1 MMKQYESI
9 DAFLQAL
16 PPHVKQLE
24 GHDNLFLL
32 KTRQGRVQYI
42 RLRDGHILLETE
54 SGEAPVCTVEAD
66 EEALL
71 GLICGK
77 ISPMRLL
84 MTGKARV
91 KGDVR
96 PLIELIG
103 LIPK

>member
-1 MMKQYESI
+1 MKQYESI
-9 DAFLQAL
+9 DAFLQTL
-16 PPHVKQLE
+16 PPYVEQLE

-32 KTRQGRVQYI
+32 KTRQGRAQYI
-42 RLRDGHILLETE
+42 RLRGGHVLLEKE
-54 SGEAPVCTVEAD
+54 SGEAPICTVEAD

-77 ISPMRLL
+77 INPMRLL
-84 MTGKARV
+84 MTGKAKV

-96 PLIELIG
+96 PLIQLIG